1 MVRVRV
7 TVRVRFASCS
17 LDLGLDINFL
27 RNVSSGHRTHERS
40 GYRERWVRVSDRYVR
55 FVGLGLGLDIVR
67 VRLMLET
74 GKLGTIDRC
83 LTLTLTL
90 S

>member
-7 TVRVRFASCS
+7 TVGVRFASCS

-55 FVGLGLGLDIVR
+55 FVGLGLDIVR